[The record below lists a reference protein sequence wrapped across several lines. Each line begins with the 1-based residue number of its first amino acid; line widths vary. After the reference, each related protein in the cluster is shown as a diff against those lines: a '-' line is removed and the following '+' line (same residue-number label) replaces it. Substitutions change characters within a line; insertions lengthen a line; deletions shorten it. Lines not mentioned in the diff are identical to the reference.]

1 MRKITSTIIGIAIAT
16 ILTTYLTALTLSN
29 LAFAQRDGYG
39 GIQGGFGK
47 VFAGQQAKTL
57 GDSHVGTLGFHVALI
72 TKFKAH
78 KDNPTQIIR
87 GIGSG
92 IGVLHKFTP

>member
-57 GDSHVGTLGFHVALI
+57 DDFLAGHLGFAVASI

-78 KDNPTQIIR
+78 KDNPT